1 MSSKV
6 IPLRTQGPR
15 ASNPSVYEIPLSTEG
30 DFDGS
35 RGSFQVLALIILAFW
50 SGAVIAFAA
59 AIMLGL
65 GS

>member
-6 IPLRTQGPR
+6 IPLRTPGPG
-15 ASNPSVYEIPLSTEG
+15 APNPAIYEIRRVTEC